1 MKVTAILTFLVAG
14 AIFGVPFVAASPAP
28 QKNAPADKAAAAAA
42 AAEQRETDETLA
54 RTFLATKRFDESA
67 VIFEKL
73 SKSNP
78 RDPRYANFAGIAR
91 MQNGDFKL
99 ARTWFQR
106 ATKIE
111 PRFADAYNNLG
122 ATWYAEKNFKRAL
135 QFYQR
140 AVKLQPGV
148 ASYHTNVGYAYLS
161 LKMPIE
167 AEESFKRALLM
178 DPLVFQQNGRTGSVL
193 QDRSVQDKG
202 LFAFTMAKSYA
213 EANDSASCAAYLRRS
228 LDEGYKD
235 ISKVYS
241 DPLFAPMLSEPN
253 MQAVLALIPQP
264 NTAAATAP
272 AAQ

>member
-1 MKVTAILTFLVAG
+1 MTMKPTAILTFLVAG
-14 AIFGVPFVAASPAP
+14 AIFAP
-28 QKNAPADKAAAAAA
+28 QAMASSAQRNSVADKAAAAAS
-42 AAEQRETDETLA
+42 AAEQRDTDETLA
-54 RTFLATKRFDESA
+54 RTYLATKRFAESA
-67 VIFEKL
+67 AVFEKL

-78 RDPRYANFAGIAR
+78 RDPKYANYTGIAY
-91 MQNGDFKL
+91 MQDGNLKM

-140 AVKLQPGV
+140 AVMLQPGV
-148 ASYHTNVGYAYLS
+148 AGYHTNVGYAYFS
-161 LKMPIE
+161 MKMPIE
-167 AEESFKRALLM
+167 AEEAFKRALLM
-178 DPLVFQQNGRTGSVL
+178 DPLIFQQNGRTGSVL

-202 LFAFTMAKSYA
+202 LFAYTMAQSYA
-213 EANDSASCAAYLRRS
+213 EANDSATCAAYLRRS

-235 ISKVYS
+235 IAKVYL
-241 DPLFAPMLSEPN
+241 DPVFAPILAEPN
-253 MQAVLALIPQP
+253 IQAVLALIPQP
-264 NTAAATAP
+264 NTAAAAGA